1 MKKIAMVAAAVAAG
15 GLTGAGGLWLALR
28 AGPHGSEAHGEEAT
42 GGEQLYSCA
51 MHPTYIAKEPGKC
64 PFCGMDL
71 TPMAAPAS
79 PQGAGSAAAESPM
92 GGGAIRIDPATVQ
105 NIGVRI
111 APVAR
116 RELSGTL
123 RAGGRIAIDEAR
135 QYSVTARVA
144 GWAERLHAT
153 ATGERVR
160 KGQPLLE
167 LYSPELVSTQEEY
180 LQALRY
186 ARAQEAVAPAGGGGH
201 AAEARRAASELLESA
216 KLRLRNWDIP
226 ESSIRALETG
236 GKAARTLPIPS
247 PADGVVLEKSVIQGQ
262 NVSPGAPLYRI
273 ADLSRVWVLANI
285 YQADLARVK
294 VGTPAEISV
303 SYLPGRIFRGKVAF
317 VSPVLDPA
325 TRTAEVRVEV
335 DNSPDLDLKPE
346 MFATVTFT
354 LPMEGPVV
362 AVPDQAIIRSG
373 KRDIA
378 VVALGNGYFEPREV
392 RLGRTAEGY
401 TEVLQ
406 GLSAGDSLVVSA
418 QFLIDSESNLRA
430 AIRQMRGEEAG
441 KDAGVGNGTG
451 AGSGGTGGVGG
462 TSGMSGTGGTDR
474 DAGTPADPH
483 AGHAP

>member
-1 MKKIAMVAAAVAAG
+1 MKRIGIIAAAVVVG
-15 GLTGAGGLWLALR
+15 GLLGAGGLWLASR
-28 AGPHGSEAHGEEAT
+28 ADAHESGGHGEDAS
-42 GGEQLYSCA
+42 GAEQLYSCA

-71 TPMAAPAS
+71 TPMAAP
-79 PQGAGSAAAESPM
+79 ESPRAATHE
-92 GGGAIRIDPATVQ
+92 GAIRIDPATVQ

-111 APVAR
+111 APVKK

-135 QYSVTARVA
+135 QYSVTARVP

-160 KGQPLLE
+160 KGQPLLD

-186 ARAQEAVAPAGGGGH
+186 ARARGAGAASSEGAAGH
-201 AAEARRAASELLESA
+201 AAEARRAASDLLESA
-216 KLRLRNWDIP
+216 RLRLRNWEIP
-226 ESSIRALETG
+226 ESSIRALEERGAVT
-236 GKAARTLPIPS
+236 RTLPIPS

-262 NVSPGAPLYRI
+262 SVSPGAALYRI

-294 VGTPAEISV
+294 VGTPAEIAV
-303 SYLPGRIFRGKVAF
+303 SYQPGRIFQGKVAF
-317 VSPVLDPA
+317 ISPVLDPA
-325 TRTAEVRVEV
+325 TRTAEVRVEAA
-335 DNSPDLDLKPE
+335 NSPDFDLKPE
-346 MFATVTFT
+346 MFATVT
-354 LPMEGPVV
+354 LRMPAEEPVV

-392 RLGRTAEGY
+392 RLGRTAEGH
-401 TEVLQ
+401 TEVLE
-406 GLSAGDSLVVSA
+406 GLAAGDSLVVSA

-430 AIRQMRGEEAG
+430 AIRSMRGPEDG
-441 KDAGVGNGTG
+441 GG
-451 AGSGGTGGVGG
+451 AGPGGAAGGSG
-462 TSGMSGTGGTDR
+462 
-474 DAGTPADPH
+474 DAQTPH